1 MENSVTEHDH
11 ASVKTYLVV
20 AAVLGIITAV
30 EVAIFYIDALRPV
43 LVPLLLTLS
52 AAKFTLVVSFFMHLK
67 YDSKIFRGLFVGPL
81 AVAVLIIL
89 AMLALFGVFGGGEF
103 FGSVEGPAGTI
114 GNGHSHHL
122 APLAMSTARR
132 AS

>member
-89 AMLALFGVFGGGEF
+89 ALLALFGVFGGG
-103 FGSVEGPAGTI
+103 GGA
-114 GNGHSHHL
+114 
-122 APLAMSTARR
+122 A
-132 AS
+132 

>member
-1 MENSVTEHDH
+1 MEYSVTEHGH

-81 AVAVLIIL
+81 VVAVLIIL
-89 AMLALFGVFGGGEF
+89 AMLALFGVFGGG
-103 FGSVEGPAGTI
+103 GGA
-114 GNGHSHHL
+114 
-122 APLAMSTARR
+122 A
-132 AS
+132 